1 MEARATIM
9 KSQAAPRS
17 FQTTRWSIVRR
28 AIGSDD
34 ASAQIALS
42 TLCEAYWYPLYAY
55 IRRSGRPP
63 HDAEDLT
70 QGFFAR
76 LLDKN
81 TLAAADQDKGKL
93 RTFLLTCLQ
102 HYLAD
107 EHDRAMAQKRGA
119 ALQTSLDAE
128 GAEERYAAESADDLT
143 PDRLFQRRWALTV
156 LEYSLQL
163 LGDEYTSKGQGPLYE
178 ALRPCLGFGAEP
190 EKQYDEIAETL
201 GIPLGTFKSHVSR
214 VRTRFRALIFEQ
226 VALTLDDP
234 TPEQIK
240 DELRE
245 LLSCV

>member
-1 MEARATIM
+1 M

-28 AIGSDD
+28 AMGSDD
-34 ASAQIALS
+34 ASAKIALS

-55 IRRSGRPP
+55 IRRSGRPA

-70 QGFFAR
+70 QAFFAR

-81 TLAAADQDKGKL
+81 TLAAADQEKGKL

-102 HYLAD
+102 RYLAD
-107 EHDRAMAQKRGA
+107 EHDRAMAQKRGGG
-119 ALQTSLDAE
+119 LQTSLDA
-128 GAEERYAAESADDLT
+128 GVAEERYAAEAADDLT

-156 LEYSLQL
+156 LEYSLEL
-163 LGDEYTSKGQGPLYE
+163 LAEEYTARSQGALYE
-178 ALRPCLGFGAEP
+178 ALRPCLGFGVEP
-190 EKQYDEIAETL
+190 ERQYDEIAAAL

-214 VRTRFRALIFEQ
+214 VRVRFRALLFEQ
-226 VALTLDDP
+226 VSLTLDDP